1 MSSSQLF
8 WNRSLSPVTLILL
21 KILSKLESQ
30 SEWLLNIYIVFLQ
43 SDWTLVIYTIDIKLS
58 ILYFQ

>member
-30 SEWLLNIYIVFLQ
+30 SEWMLNIYIDFLQ